1 MSEKV
6 YRSELT
12 PVSFLRRSAYMF
24 PEKTAVVYGGRRYSY
39 SELEERVNR
48 LASRLRDSGL
58 EKGERVAFLCPNT
71 PPMLEGHF
79 AVPAAGLVLVAI
91 NTRLGRDEVT
101 YIVEHSGAKMVFVDA
116 ELEALLDD
124 VDSEV
129 ERVRIDDT
137 GEPGDPYEDYLA
149 EGSPE
154 PVESVLEDE
163 EETISINYTSGTTGR
178 PKGVMYT
185 HRGAYLSALGNA
197 IEIGMG
203 YETRY
208 FWTLPMFHC
217 NGWTYPWAVT
227 AVAATHVCL
236 RKVEPPRIWELFEEE
251 SITHYCA
258 APTVQI
264 GIVNED
270 AAHQL
275 ETPVIAAIAGAP
287 PSPTLLG
294 GLLDLNIRPMHIY
307 GLTETY
313 GPITTSGV
321 HPEWEDLDM
330 EERARRM
337 ARQGQG
343 YCTSDLVRVVDENMQ
358 DVERDGET
366 MGEIVMH
373 GNMVAKGYFEN
384 EEATE
389 EAFEG
394 GWYHSGDVAVWHPDG
409 YIEIRDRDKDIIISG
424 GENISTIEVEQAVSR
439 HPAVME
445 AAVVAIPD
453 EKWGERPKAFVVL
466 KKDQEATEEEIIDF
480 CKDHIARF
488 KAPAAVEFGELPK
501 TSTGKVQKFVLR
513 DKEWSGAKSRSTGA
527 RKPVEIFVLLAV
539 LTCVACIVVGLRRL
553 HCGPWRS
560 LAARRSYSSCARSG
574 GGL

>member
-1 MSEKV
+1 MEARPIYFEVDRVKERFMSEKV

-48 LASRLRDSGL
+48 LSSRLREAGL
-58 EKGERVAFLCPNT
+58 EKGDRVAFLCPNT

-91 NTRLGRDEVT
+91 NTRLGKDEVS
-101 YIVEHSGAKMVFVDA
+101 YIVEHSGAKMAFVDA
-116 ELEALLDD
+116 ELEELLVD
-124 VDSEV
+124 VDGV
-129 ERVRIDDT
+129 ETVRIDDT
-137 GEPGDPYEDYLA
+137 GEQEDPYEDYLA

-154 PVESVLEDE
+154 PVPDVLEDE

-185 HRGAYLSALGNA
+185 YRGAYLSALGNA

-208 FWTLPMFHC
+208 LWTLPMFHC

-227 AVAATHVCL
+227 AVAGTHVCL
-236 RKVEPPRIWELFEEE
+236 RRVEPPRIWELFEEE
-251 SITHYCA
+251 GITHYCA

-264 GIVNED
+264 GIVNEE
-270 AAHQL
+270 AAHPL
-275 ETPVIAAIAGAP
+275 ETPVTAAIAGAP

-294 GLLDLNIRPMHIY
+294 GLLELNIKPMHIY

-313 GPITTSGV
+313 GPMTTSGV
-321 HPEWEDLDM
+321 HPEWEELEMD
-330 EERARRM
+330 ERAGLM

-343 YCTSDLVRVVDENMQ
+343 YTTADLVRVVDENMN

-409 YIEIRDRDKDIIISG
+409 YVEIRDRNKDIIVSG

-466 KKDQEATEEEIIDF
+466 KKGQEATEDEIIDF
-480 CKDHIARF
+480 CKERIARF
-488 KAPAAVEFGELPK
+488 KAPAAVEFTELPK

-513 DKEWSGAKSRSTGA
+513 EKEWADREKQ
-527 RKPVEIFVLLAV
+527 VN
-539 LTCVACIVVGLRRL
+539 
-553 HCGPWRS
+553 
-560 LAARRSYSSCARSG
+560 
-574 GGL
+574 

>member
-39 SELEERVNR
+39 SELEERVDR
-48 LASRLRDSGL
+48 LSSRLRDAGL
-58 EKGERVAFLCPNT
+58 QKGDRIAFLCPNT

-79 AVPAAGLVLVAI
+79 AVPAAGLVLVTI
-91 NTRLGRDEVT
+91 NTRLGKDEVS
-101 YIVEHSGAKMVFVDA
+101 YILEHSGAKMVFVDA
-116 ELEALLDD
+116 ELEKLLAD
-124 VDSEV
+124 VDGV
-129 ERVRIDDT
+129 ETVRIDDT
-137 GEPGDPYEDYLA
+137 GEQGDPYEDYLA
-149 EGSPE
+149 EGSAE
-154 PVESVLEDE
+154 PAPDVLEDE

-208 FWTLPMFHC
+208 LWTLPMFHC
-217 NGWTYPWAVT
+217 NGWTFPWAVT
-227 AVAATHVCL
+227 AVSGTHVCL
-236 RKVEPPRIWELFEEE
+236 RKVEPPRIWELFEDVG
-251 SITHYCA
+251 ITHYCA

-264 GIVNED
+264 GIVNEE
-270 AAHQL
+270 AAHRL
-275 ETPVIAAIAGAP
+275 ETSVTAAIAGAP

-294 GLLDLNIRPMHIY
+294 GLIELNIRPMHIY

-313 GPITTSGV
+313 GPMTTSGV
-321 HPEWEDLDM
+321 HPEWEELEMD
-330 EERARRM
+330 ERARLM

-343 YCTSDLVRVVDENMQ
+343 YTTADLVRVVDENMN

-384 EEATE
+384 KEATE

-409 YIEIRDRDKDIIISG
+409 YVEIRDRDKDIIISG

-466 KKDQEATEEEIIDF
+466 KQGQEATEEEIIDF
-480 CKDHIARF
+480 CKEHIARF
-488 KAPAAVEFGELPK
+488 KAPAAVEFTELPK

-513 DKEWSGAKSRSTGA
+513 DKEWAEREKQ
-527 RKPVEIFVLLAV
+527 VN
-539 LTCVACIVVGLRRL
+539 
-553 HCGPWRS
+553 
-560 LAARRSYSSCARSG
+560 
-574 GGL
+574 

>member
-1 MSEKV
+1 LSEKV

-58 EKGERVAFLCPNT
+58 RKGERVAFLCPNT

-116 ELEALLDD
+116 ELEPLLDD
-124 VDSEV
+124 VDGDV

-137 GEPGDPYEDYLA
+137 GESGDPYEDYLA

-154 PVESVLEDE
+154 SAESVLEDE

-208 FWTLPMFHC
+208 LWTLPMFHC
-217 NGWTYPWAVT
+217 NGWTFPWAVT

-236 RKVEPPRIWELFEEE
+236 RKVEPPRIWELFEDEA
-251 SITHYCA
+251 ITHYCA

-270 AAHQL
+270 AAHPL
-275 ETPVIAAIAGAP
+275 EKSVTAAIAGAP

-294 GLLDLNIRPMHIY
+294 GLLELNIRPMHIY

-313 GPITTSGV
+313 GPMTTSGV

-330 EERARRM
+330 EERARLM

-343 YCTSDLVRVVDENMQ
+343 YCTADLVRVVDENMQ

-409 YIEIRDRDKDIIISG
+409 YIEIRDRNKDIIISG
-424 GENISTIEVEQAVSR
+424 GENISTIEVEQTVAR

-445 AAVVAIPD
+445 AAVVAMPD

-466 KKDQEATEEEIIDF
+466 KKGQEATEEEIIDF

-513 DKEWSGAKSRSTGA
+513 DKEWADSEKQ
-527 RKPVEIFVLLAV
+527 VN
-539 LTCVACIVVGLRRL
+539 
-553 HCGPWRS
+553 
-560 LAARRSYSSCARSG
+560 
-574 GGL
+574 

>member
-1 MSEKV
+1 VAKSEARHIYSVVERRKENSLSEKV

-24 PEKTAVVYGGRRYSY
+24 PEKTAVIYGERRYSY
-39 SELEERVNR
+39 GEFEERVDR
-48 LASRLRDSGL
+48 LSSRLRDAGL
-58 EKGERVAFLCPNT
+58 QKGDRVAFLCPNT
-71 PPMLEGHF
+71 PPMLEAHF

-91 NTRLGRDEVT
+91 NTRLGKDEVS

-116 ELEALLDD
+116 ELEKLLAD
-124 VDSEV
+124 VDGV
-129 ERVRIDDT
+129 ETVRIDDT
-137 GEPGDPYEDYLA
+137 GEQGDPYEDYLA

-154 PVESVLEDE
+154 PAPDVLEDE

-203 YETRY
+203 YETKY
-208 FWTLPMFHC
+208 LWTLPMFHC
-217 NGWTYPWAVT
+217 NGWTFPWAVT
-227 AVAATHVCL
+227 AVSGTHVCL
-236 RKVEPPRIWELFEEE
+236 RKVEPPRIWELFEGEG
-251 SITHYCA
+251 ITHYCA

-264 GIVNED
+264 GIVNEE
-270 AAHQL
+270 AAHRL
-275 ETPVIAAIAGAP
+275 ETPVTAAIAGAA

-294 GLLDLNIRPMHIY
+294 GLIELNISPMHIY

-313 GPITTSGV
+313 GPMTTSGV
-321 HPEWEDLDM
+321 HPEWEELEMD
-330 EERARRM
+330 ERARLM

-343 YCTSDLVRVVDENMQ
+343 YATADLVRVVDENMN

-409 YIEIRDRDKDIIISG
+409 YVEIRDRDKDIIISG
-424 GENISTIEVEQAVSR
+424 GENISTIEVEQVVSR

-445 AAVVAIPD
+445 AAIVAIPD

-466 KKDQEATEEEIIDF
+466 KQGQEATEEEIIDF
-480 CKDHIARF
+480 CKEHIARF
-488 KAPAAVEFGELPK
+488 KAPEAVEFTELPK

-513 DKEWSGAKSRSTGA
+513 DKEWKDRE
-527 RKPVEIFVLLAV
+527 KQVN
-539 LTCVACIVVGLRRL
+539 
-553 HCGPWRS
+553 
-560 LAARRSYSSCARSG
+560 
-574 GGL
+574 

>member
-1 MSEKV
+1 LTLSGFCHRGKHGAAAYILQQGEREKEYPLSEKV

-58 EKGERVAFLCPNT
+58 GKGERVAFLCPNT
-71 PPMLEGHF
+71 PPILEGHF

-116 ELEALLDD
+116 ELEHLLED

-208 FWTLPMFHC
+208 LWTLPMFHC
-217 NGWTYPWAVT
+217 NGWTFPWAVT
-227 AVAATHVCL
+227 AVAGTHVCL
-236 RKVEPPRIWELFEEE
+236 RKVEPPRIWELFENEN
-251 SITHYCA
+251 ITHYCA

-270 AAHQL
+270 AAHPL
-275 ETPVIAAIAGAP
+275 ERSVTAAIAGAP

-294 GLLDLNIRPMHIY
+294 GLIELNIRPMHIY

-330 EERARRM
+330 DERARLM

-343 YCTSDLVRVVDENMQ
+343 YCTADLVRVVDENMQ

-409 YIEIRDRDKDIIISG
+409 YIEIRDRNKDIIISG
-424 GENISTIEVEQAVSR
+424 GENISTIEVEQAVAR

-445 AAVVAIPD
+445 AAVVATPD

-466 KKDQEATEEEIIDF
+466 KKGQEATEEEIIDF

-488 KAPAAVEFGELPK
+488 KAPAAVEFGDLPK

-513 DKEWSGAKSRSTGA
+513 DKEWAGSEKQ
-527 RKPVEIFVLLAV
+527 VN
-539 LTCVACIVVGLRRL
+539 
-553 HCGPWRS
+553 
-560 LAARRSYSSCARSG
+560 
-574 GGL
+574 

>member
-1 MSEKV
+1 MGAREGASEMSEKV

-12 PVSFLRRSAYMF
+12 PVDFLRRSAYMF
-24 PEKTAVVYGGRRYSY
+24 PGKTAVVYGDRRYSY
-39 SELEERVNR
+39 RDLEERVDR
-48 LASRLRDSGL
+48 LASRLREAGL
-58 EKGERVAFLCPNT
+58 EKGDRVAFLCPNT

-79 AVPAAGLVLVAI
+79 GVPAAGLVLVAI
-91 NTRLGRDEVT
+91 NTRLGKDEVS

-116 ELEALLDD
+116 ELEHLLED
-124 VDSEV
+124 VEDV
-129 ERVRIDDT
+129 ERVRIEDT
-137 GEPGDPYEDYLA
+137 GEESDSYEEYLA

-185 HRGAYLSALGNA
+185 HRGGYLSALGNV
-197 IEIGMG
+197 IETGMG
-203 YETRY
+203 YDTRY
-208 FWTLPMFHC
+208 LWTLPMFHC

-227 AVAATHVCL
+227 AVAGTHVCL
-236 RKVEPPRIWELFEEE
+236 RRVEPDRIWGLFGSEG
-251 SITHYCA
+251 ITHYCA

-264 GIVNED
+264 GLVNSEK
-270 AAHQL
+270 AQEL
-275 ETPVIAAIAGAP
+275 ETPTRAMIAGAP
-287 PSPTLLG
+287 PSPTLLE
-294 GLLDLNIRPMHIY
+294 GLRELNIRPLHIY

-313 GPITTSGV
+313 GPITTSA
-321 HPEWEDLDM
+321 PPAEWEDLDPQ
-330 EERARRM
+330 EHARLL

-343 YCTSDLVRVVDENMQ
+343 YVTADLVRVVDENMN

-373 GNMVAKGYFEN
+373 GNMVMKGYLDN

-409 YIEIRDRDKDIIISG
+409 RVEIRDRSKDVIISG
-424 GENISTIEVEQAVSR
+424 GENISTIEVEQAVAR

-466 KKDQEATEEEIIDF
+466 KQGQEATEEEIIDF
-480 CKDHIARF
+480 CKEHIARF
-488 KAPAAVEFGELPK
+488 KAP
-501 TSTGKVQKFVLR
+501 
-513 DKEWSGAKSRSTGA
+513 
-527 RKPVEIFVLLAV
+527 
-539 LTCVACIVVGLRRL
+539 
-553 HCGPWRS
+553 
-560 LAARRSYSSCARSG
+560 
-574 GGL
+574 

>member
-1 MSEKV
+1 LSEKV

-24 PEKTAVVYGGRRYSY
+24 PEKTAVVYGDRRYSY
-39 SELEERVNR
+39 REMEERVDR

-71 PPMLEGHF
+71 PPMLEGSF

-101 YIVEHSGAKMVFVDA
+101 YIVEHSGARMVFVDA
-116 ELEALLDD
+116 ELEPLLDD
-124 VDSEV
+124 VDSGV

-149 EGSPE
+149 EGSPG

-163 EETISINYTSGTTGR
+163 EETISINYTSGTTGQ

-185 HRGAYLSALGNA
+185 YRGAYLSALGNA
-197 IEIGMG
+197 IEVGMG
-203 YETRY
+203 YETTY
-208 FWTLPMFHC
+208 LWTLPMFHC
-217 NGWTYPWAVT
+217 NGWTFPWAVT

-236 RKVEPPRIWELFEEE
+236 RKVEPPRIWELFEDEN
-251 SITHYCA
+251 ITHYCA

-270 AAHQL
+270 AAHPL
-275 ETPVIAAIAGAP
+275 ERSVTAAIAGAP

-294 GLLDLNIRPMHIY
+294 GLLELNIRPMHIY

-330 EERARRM
+330 DERARLM

-343 YCTSDLVRVVDENMQ
+343 YCTADLVRVVDENMQ

-409 YIEIRDRDKDIIISG
+409 YVEIRDRNKDIIISG
-424 GENISTIEVEQAVSR
+424 GENISTIEVEQVVAR

-445 AAVVAIPD
+445 AAVVAMPD

-466 KKDQEATEEEIIDF
+466 KKEQETTEEEIIDF

-488 KAPAAVEFGELPK
+488 KAPAAVEFGDLPK

-513 DKEWSGAKSRSTGA
+513 DKEWEGHK
-527 RKPVEIFVLLAV
+527 KQVN
-539 LTCVACIVVGLRRL
+539 
-553 HCGPWRS
+553 
-560 LAARRSYSSCARSG
+560 
-574 GGL
+574 

>member
-12 PVSFLRRSAYMF
+12 PVSFLRRNAYMF
-24 PEKTAVVYGGRRYSY
+24 PEKTAVIYGERRYSY
-39 SELEERVNR
+39 SELEERVDR
-48 LASRLRDSGL
+48 LSSRLREAGL
-58 EKGERVAFLCPNT
+58 QKGDRVAFLCPNT
-71 PPMLEGHF
+71 PPMLEAHF
-79 AVPAAGLVLVAI
+79 AVPAAGLVLVTI
-91 NTRLGRDEVT
+91 NTRLGKDEVS
-101 YIVEHSGAKMVFVDA
+101 YIVGHSGAKMVFVDA
-116 ELEALLDD
+116 ELEELLAN
-124 VDSEV
+124 VDGV
-129 ERVRIDDT
+129 ETVRIDDT
-137 GEPGDPYEDYLA
+137 GEQGDPYEDYLA

-154 PVESVLEDE
+154 PAPDVLEDE
-163 EETISINYTSGTTGR
+163 EETISINYTSGTTGP

-208 FWTLPMFHC
+208 LWTLPMFHC
-217 NGWTYPWAVT
+217 NGWTFPWAVT
-227 AVAATHVCL
+227 AVSGTHVCL
-236 RKVEPPRIWELFEEE
+236 RKVEPPRIWELFEDEG
-251 SITHYCA
+251 ITHYCA

-264 GIVNED
+264 GIVNEE
-270 AAHQL
+270 AAHRL
-275 ETPVIAAIAGAP
+275 ETPVTAAIAGAP
-287 PSPTLLG
+287 PSPTLLS
-294 GLLDLNIRPMHIY
+294 GLIELNIRPMHIY

-313 GPITTSGV
+313 GPMTTSGV
-321 HPEWEDLDM
+321 HPEWEELDM
-330 EERARRM
+330 EERARLM

-343 YCTSDLVRVVDENMQ
+343 YTTADLVRVVDENMN

-409 YIEIRDRDKDIIISG
+409 YVEIRDRDKDIIISG
-424 GENISTIEVEQAVSR
+424 GENISTIEVEQAVAR

-445 AAVVAIPD
+445 AAVVAIPH

-466 KKDQEATEEEIIDF
+466 KKGQEATEEEIIDF
-480 CKDHIARF
+480 CKEHIARF
-488 KAPAAVEFGELPK
+488 KAPEAVEFTELPK

-513 DKEWSGAKSRSTGA
+513 DKEWQDREKR
-527 RKPVEIFVLLAV
+527 VN
-539 LTCVACIVVGLRRL
+539 
-553 HCGPWRS
+553 
-560 LAARRSYSSCARSG
+560 
-574 GGL
+574 

>member
-1 MSEKV
+1 MGTKV

-12 PVSFLRRSAYMF
+12 PVDFLRRSAYMF
-24 PEKTAVVYGGRRYSY
+24 PEKTAVVYGDRRYTY
-39 SELEERVNR
+39 AELEERVNR

-58 EKGERVAFLCPNT
+58 QKGDRVAFLCPNT
-71 PPMLEGHF
+71 PPHLEAHF

-91 NTRLGRDEVT
+91 NTRLGKDEVT
-101 YIVEHSGAKMVFVDA
+101 YIVEHSGAKLVFFDA
-116 ELEALLDD
+116 ELEKLLAD
-124 VDSEV
+124 VDV
-129 ERVRIDDT
+129 DRVRIDDT
-137 GEPGDPYEDYLA
+137 GEEGDPYEDDTGEEGDPYEDYLT

-154 PVESVLEDE
+154 PVPDVLEDE

-203 YETRY
+203 YETKY
-208 FWTLPMFHC
+208 LWTLPMFHC
-217 NGWTYPWAVT
+217 NGWTFPWAVT
-227 AVAATHVCL
+227 AVSGTHVCL
-236 RKVEPPRIWELFEEE
+236 RKVEPPRIWELFEGEE
-251 SITHYCA
+251 ITHYCA

-270 AAHQL
+270 AAHPL
-275 ETPVIAAIAGAP
+275 DTPVTAAIAGAA
-287 PSPTLLG
+287 PSPTLLE
-294 GLLDLNIRPMHIY
+294 GLLELNIRPMHIY

-313 GPITTSGV
+313 GPMTTSGV

-330 EERARRM
+330 EERARLM

-343 YCTSDLVRVVDENMQ
+343 YCTADLVRVVDENME

-384 EEATE
+384 GEATE

-409 YIEIRDRDKDIIISG
+409 YIEIRDRNKDIIISG
-424 GENISTIEVEQAVSR
+424 GENISTIEVEQTVAR

-445 AAVVAIPD
+445 AAVVAMPD

-466 KKDQEATEEEIIDF
+466 KKGQEATEEEIIDF
-480 CKDHIARF
+480 CKEHIARF
-488 KAPAAVEFGELPK
+488 KAPAAVEFTELPK

-513 DKEWSGAKSRSTGA
+513 DKEWAGREKQ
-527 RKPVEIFVLLAV
+527 VN
-539 LTCVACIVVGLRRL
+539 
-553 HCGPWRS
+553 
-560 LAARRSYSSCARSG
+560 
-574 GGL
+574 